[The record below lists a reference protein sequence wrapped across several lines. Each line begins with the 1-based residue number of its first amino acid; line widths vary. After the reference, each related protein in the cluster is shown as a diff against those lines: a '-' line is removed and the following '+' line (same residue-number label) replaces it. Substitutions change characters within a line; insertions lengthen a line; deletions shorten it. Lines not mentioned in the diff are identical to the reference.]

1 MSNFANVCGL
11 HMGHVFFCPAIINYA
26 LFQSASI
33 PASGVC
39 EHCATWQGNPPQS
52 ESLHQSH
59 HGNSANQ
66 MNCSERMGSPSKKMI
81 SDWISGPK
89 PIQTYSLWSSS
100 PASLALPASSAF
112 EDSPGGSALI
122 ELLTSDTPTAWLG
135 AEFLPR
141 QPANAPYLV
150 TLNVLLQQIPWTITA
165 IAWSKQHLN
174 RKTQKLNFEHSK
186 CPNVVLSVV
195 HLWPRC
201 LCLWRAPPASPR

>member
-11 HMGHVFFCPAIINYA
+11 HMGHVFFCPASINYA

-122 ELLTSDTPTAWLG
+122 GLLTSDTPTAWLG
-135 AEFLPR
+135 AATCGCPISCDSERAATTNSLDYYGYCLI
-141 QPANAPYLV
+141 QA
-150 TLNVLLQQIPWTITA
+150 TLESQNSEAKLWT
-165 IAWSKQHLN
+165 
-174 RKTQKLNFEHSK
+174 F
-186 CPNVVLSVV
+186 
-195 HLWPRC
+195 
-201 LCLWRAPPASPR
+201 